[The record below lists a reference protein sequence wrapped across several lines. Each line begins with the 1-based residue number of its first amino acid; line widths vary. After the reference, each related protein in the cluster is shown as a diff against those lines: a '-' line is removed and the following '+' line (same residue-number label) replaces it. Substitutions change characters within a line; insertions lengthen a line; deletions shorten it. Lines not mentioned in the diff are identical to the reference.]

1 MYLVI
6 DVETTGLP
14 LRSRSFPNYQESEKY
29 DSARIV
35 QFTSLLCDKE
45 YNEIELLDHVIKL
58 DSNIHISNSQFHGIT
73 DEISQSTG
81 VEFHIVA
88 NEFQEQLLQCSQ
100 IIAHNID
107 FDINVIK
114 SELYRM
120 NRLDIIDLI
129 NQKTLL
135 CTMHHTKHMVN
146 KQGQYGIKYP
156 TLAELYE
163 YTFNEPLENAHNS
176 KYDVLN
182 LYKIVKHLKLAN

>member
-1 MYLVI
+1 MYLII

-14 LRSRSFPNYQESEKY
+14 LRSRSLPKYQESEKY

-81 VEFHIVA
+81 VEFSVVA
-88 NEFQEQLLQCSQ
+88 ENFKEQLVQCSH

-107 FDINVIK
+107 FDVNIIK

-120 NRLDIIDLI
+120 NRLDIIELI
-129 NQKTLL
+129 DKKSLL
-135 CTMHHTKHMVN
+135 CTMHHTKNMVN
-146 KQGQYGIKYP
+146 KQGQYGIKFP

-163 YTFNEPLENAHNS
+163 YAFNEPLQNAHNS

-182 LYKIVKHLKLAN
+182 LHKIIKHLNLII